1 MDSFTCRFLIEEIHT
16 SYHNCNDL
24 IFWKKQLDMQFKFT
38 NQTTKLKNHLKK
50 GYKYRKYRFYV
61 KTFQYLSPY
70 QNNYD
75 NIVFCLCKILD
86 IYHGKIQKLKE
97 LEYLYHSM
105 VQFENT
111 WL

>member
-1 MDSFTCRFLIEEIHT
+1 MNSFTCKFLMQEIHA
-16 SYHNCNDL
+16 SYHNCDEL

-38 NQTTKLKNHLKK
+38 NQTTELKNHLKK
-50 GYKYRKYRFYV
+50 SYKYRKYKFYV
-61 KTFQYLSPY
+61 KTFKYLLPY

-86 IYHGKIQKLKE
+86 IYHGKVQKLKE
-97 LEYLYHSM
+97 LEYLYHNM